1 MVGLLKPWWNLSSVY
16 PDQTFA
22 YNRSS
27 SFTLSSLNMRE
38 QISSRFKKLK
48 FQPGLKISLQLAHEM
63 QLFTKIVNHF
73 RKRLHL
79 RSLTV
84 FWTRLCCVR
93 DNHLSVNFPT
103 KLYLL
108 LFLVCSGDSKLCLF
122 SSFPIFHETH
132 HELKHLHYNWQQNPI
147 GKVSYIF
154 QSVST

>member
-1 MVGLLKPWWNLSSVY
+1 
-16 PDQTFA
+16 
-22 YNRSS
+22 
-27 SFTLSSLNMRE
+27 MRE

-84 FWTRLCCVR
+84 F
-93 DNHLSVNFPT
+93 
-103 KLYLL
+103 
-108 LFLVCSGDSKLCLF
+108 